1 MDLLGKSK
9 TVEQGIEVA
18 EANVAWVNKNYV
30 PMVNWLKIVNE
41 PVTTTTTRLPSTSS
55 APNPPNPIKSE
66 FFILILA
73 VLVATRIM
81 Q

>member
-9 TVEQGIEVA
+9 TVEKGIEVA

-55 APNPPNPIKSE
+55 APNPIKSE

>member
-55 APNPPNPIKSE
+55 APNPIKSE

>member
-55 APNPPNPIKSE
+55 APNPIKSE
-66 FFILILA
+66 FFVMILA